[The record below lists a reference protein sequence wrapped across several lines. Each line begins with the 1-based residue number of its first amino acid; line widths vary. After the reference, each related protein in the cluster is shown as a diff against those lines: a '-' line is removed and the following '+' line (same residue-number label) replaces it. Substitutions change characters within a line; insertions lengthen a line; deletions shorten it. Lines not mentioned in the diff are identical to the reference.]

1 MNVDVCS
8 YPTLL
13 SLLCYRAR
21 SVPSLTLRSMYLRSV
36 ADPGRDRD
44 RAAPPPHCGLEVVFD
59 SVFASERYVVN
70 SPLPRSH
77 FRLSVCLSKMRVSL
91 SKGRTFCRI
100 YL

>member
-44 RAAPPPHCGLEVVFD
+44 RAAPPPPP
-59 SVFASERYVVN
+59 
-70 SPLPRSH
+70 PLRPGSC
-77 FRLSVCLSKMRVSL
+77 FRLSFCERALRGKLSATEVAFPSVCLFV
-91 SKGRTFCRI
+91 
-100 YL
+100 